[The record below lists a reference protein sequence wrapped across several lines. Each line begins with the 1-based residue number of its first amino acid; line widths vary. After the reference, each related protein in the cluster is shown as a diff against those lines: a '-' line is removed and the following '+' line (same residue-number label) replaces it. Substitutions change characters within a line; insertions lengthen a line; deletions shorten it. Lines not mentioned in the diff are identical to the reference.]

1 MSTTASAEL
10 RGYEQ
15 PSLRRNGGLTL
26 FVVAGGLLLA
36 FVPAL
41 LTAALAGDTWFD
53 KLLRGY
59 PGSLDVLIAAGMRT
73 ATDLAGWVTAGA
85 IFVLLFLVARPGRD
99 RWSLDEQP
107 EWRLARNAAF
117 AWCLL
122 AAAMV
127 PIDATDANGAPLS
140 RLLIPGGLAYLIQ
153 NTYLPGAWIVVFL
166 LALVVTVWI
175 QFARTWTG
183 LLVPAALTALGLLTP
198 VVVGQVLVGPDHDFG
213 SDAATFQTL
222 AAAVLFGSVV
232 VLALR
237 AASGRLLRP
246 VTIARAW
253 SVAAGCWILIVGSDI
268 VLAAFKLAGPAAGNP
283 TAALIAA
290 RAGVT
295 LAVGVV
301 LLVARARRR
310 SLTDRTVCTVLA
322 VLALLASA
330 FAGLTAAMLRVPPPM
345 YFTPTSVQQLFFGY
359 DLPDAPSIVVLAL
372 QWRPNLLFLGIALA
386 ASALYLLA
394 VARLR
399 RRGDAWPVG
408 RTVSWILG
416 WTIVVVAT
424 SSGVGKYAGASFAV
438 HMGAHMTLNMLAPVF
453 LVLGGVVTLLL
464 RATRPASRHA
474 AAGPHEWLTAALHW
488 SGMRMVFHPLRVFVV
503 YIATYYVLYFTPLF
517 ESFIRFHWAHRAMDL
532 EFLAVGYLFF
542 ALIIGVDRPPRPLPP
557 IGKLGFTLA
566 AMPFH
571 AFFGVILMT
580 AASPIAEN
588 FYETVAAPW
597 LHDLMGIQ
605 YVGGGIAWAGGEIPL
620 LIVVTALGIQWARQD
635 QREGRRKDR
644 HMDAGL
650 DDDFEAYNRMLR
662 ELESRSHRRRPA
674 TVGGG
679 SSVETQEDSD
689 ERTRADRADA

>member
-1 MSTTASAEL
+1 MSTGVAAEL

-15 PSLRRNGGLTL
+15 PALRRAGTAISL
-26 FVVAGGLLLA
+26 VVGAGCVLA
-36 FVPAL
+36 FAPPL
-41 LTAALAGDTWFD
+41 LTAGLVGKTWFD

-59 PGSLDVLIAAGMRT
+59 PGFADVLIATGLRT

-85 IFVLLFLVARPGRD
+85 LFALLFLIARPGRD
-99 RWSLDEQP
+99 RLEVASQP

-117 AWCLL
+117 VWCIL
-122 AAAMV
+122 AAVMV

-153 NTYLPGAWIVVFL
+153 NTYLPGAWIVVFVL
-166 LALVVTVWI
+166 MLVVTICI
-175 QFARTWTG
+175 QFAHTWTG
-183 LLVPAALTALGLLTP
+183 LLVPAALTAIALLTP

-213 SDAATFQTL
+213 SDAAAFQTL
-222 AAAVLFGSVV
+222 ATAVLFGTVI

-237 AASGRLLRP
+237 TAGGRLLRP
-246 VTIARAW
+246 VTVKRGW
-253 SVAAGCWILIVGSDI
+253 SVAVGCWILIAGSDI
-268 VLAAFKLAGPAAGNP
+268 VLAAFKLAGPAVGNP
-283 TAALIAA
+283 TATLIMA
-290 RAGVT
+290 RALVI

-301 LLVARARRR
+301 LLIARLRRGT
-310 SLTDRTVCTVLA
+310 LTDRTLCA
-322 VLALLASA
+322 FLALLSLLAAA
-330 FAGLTAAMLRVPPPM
+330 FAGLTSAMLRVPPPM

-359 DLPDAPSIVVLAL
+359 DLPDAPTFAVLAL
-372 QWRPNLLFLGIALA
+372 QWRPNLLFLGIAVGA
-386 ASALYLLA
+386 CALYLLA

-408 RTVSWILG
+408 RTASWLAG
-416 WTIVVVAT
+416 WLIVVIAT

-453 LVLGGVVTLLL
+453 LVLGGVVTLFL
-464 RATRPASRHA
+464 RATRPAARDE
-474 AAGPHEWLTAALHW
+474 AAGAHEWLTAALHW
-488 SGMRMVFHPLRVFVV
+488 PGMRMVFNPLRVFVA

-517 ESFIRFHWAHRAMDL
+517 ENFIRFHWAHRVMDL

-542 ALIIGVDRPPRPLPP
+542 ALIIGIDRPPRPLPP

-580 AASPIAEN
+580 AASPIAKN

-662 ELESRSHRRRPA
+662 ELESRSHRRQPA
-674 TVGGG
+674 AVRSGA
-679 SSVETQEDSD
+679 ETQEDLD
-689 ERTRADRADA
+689 ERTRADRTDA